1 MAKSF
6 KEFFE
11 ELGETIK
18 GIFLDPVT
26 RVYAIILIVGVF
38 VVIGFIVGLILF
50 FKRRKLNK
58 LQEIQGVEEVEE
70 VQEVKKTEEIQEEKK
85 PEPKEVN
92 NIITIQPIQNVVIKQ
107 EAPEI
112 FEDARTVSEAL
123 TRVAKSLEK
132 VNKTIDNRLVL
143 ESPILEV
150 ERLPECPELKQEVAV
165 VPKSPQSPKLISVN
179 NVINLGK
186 KKIEQAIE
194 VPASS
199 FGEFDFSSF

>member
-11 ELGETIK
+11 ELGDTIK

-26 RVYAIILIVGVF
+26 RVYAIISIAGVF

-70 VQEVKKTEEIQEEKK
+70 VEEVEKTEDVQEK

-194 VPASS
+194 VPTSS